1 MKTIVQTMRVPFL
14 ILPPM
19 CVVVGVAC
27 AYRLGASISAVDVVL
42 ILLGALLAHI
52 SVNMLNEYQD
62 YRSGLDNC
70 TIRTPFSGGSGALP
84 SQPEAANA
92 VLLGAVA
99 TLAGVAAI
107 GFWFALRVPEILPLG
122 VLGGVI
128 ILTYTRQI
136 NRSPWIC
143 LIAPGLS
150 FGLLM
155 VLGTTLVLAERID
168 TATILAALVPFFLVN
183 NLLLLNQFPDLEAD
197 AAHGRKHFPIQY
209 GIAASVRMYRVLSFA
224 TAGVIVLAVGRGD
237 WPLWSLLALLPW
249 ALTLVSAKGAS
260 EYGKTIG
267 QQPQFMAMNVVATVL
282 TPLVLGVTLILG

>member
-14 ILPPM
+14 ILPPT

-27 AYRLGASISAVDVVL
+27 AYRLGVSISAVDVVL

-62 YRSGLDNC
+62 YRSGLDSC

-92 VLLGAVA
+92 VLLGALA
-99 TLAGVAAI
+99 TLVGVAAI
-107 GFWFALRVPEILPLG
+107 GFWFALRVPVILPLG
-122 VLGGVI
+122 ALGGVI

-136 NRSPWIC
+136 NRSPWMC

-249 ALTLVSAKGAS
+249 TLTLVSAKG
-260 EYGKTIG
+260 
-267 QQPQFMAMNVVATVL
+267 PVNTVKQSANSHSL
-282 TPLVLGVTLILG
+282 WR

>member
-1 MKTIVQTMRVPFL
+1 MKTIIQTMRVPFL

-19 CVVVGVAC
+19 CVLVGVAC
-27 AYRLGASISAVDVVL
+27 AYRLGASISGVDVAL

-62 YRSGLDNC
+62 YRSGLDNS

-84 SQPEAANA
+84 SRPDAAHA
-92 VLLGAVA
+92 VLMGALA
-99 TLAGVAAI
+99 TLLGVAAI
-107 GFWFALRVPEILPLG
+107 GFWFALRVPAILPLG
-122 VLGGVI
+122 ILGGGV

-136 NRSPWIC
+136 NRLPWMC

-155 VLGTTLVLAERID
+155 VLGTTLVLAERLD
-168 TATILAALVPFFLVN
+168 TATYLAALVPFFLVN

-197 AAHGRKHFPIQY
+197 AAHGRKHFPIHY

-224 TAGVIVLAVGRGD
+224 TAGVIVFAVGRGD
-237 WPLWSLLALLPW
+237 WPLWSVLALLPW
-249 ALTLVSAKGAS
+249 GLTLMSAKGAS

-267 QQPQFMAMNVVATVL
+267 QQPQFLAMNVVATIT
-282 TPLVLGVTLILG
+282 TPLVLGVTFIFG